1 MTTAGPAIDARRQ
14 HREAARDANANLDV
28 RPGTGESSRVSPDAL
43 TQVAQGYPASARSVL
58 SGDLAANVR
67 AASVPRTGPGQ
78 TRSSGTGA
86 AAQTGSSQRTTGKDG
101 PGHTR

>member
-1 MTTAGPAIDARRQ
+1 MTTAGPGIVARRQ
-14 HREAARDANANLDV
+14 HREADRDANSNLDV
-28 RPGTGESSRVSPDAL
+28 PPGTGENSRVAPGRL
-43 TQVAQGYPASARSVL
+43 IQVAQGYPATARPAL

-86 AAQTGSSQRTTGKDG
+86 APRTGPAPRSTGKDG
-101 PGHTR
+101 PGHTL